1 MMKEYLNRNFAI
13 VWFILTVFA
22 VFFWLIIGRRFNL
35 SDLITYSTYSC
46 LLYLIYNSRSLRS
59 KNEIIYISGN
69 LILIIGIF
77 FKIMHWPFAN
87 VLIVFNSAGLTAWLF
102 TDFYFLKGKNIIVN
116 ILSIVSILWILI
128 IIWGMF
134 FNDGYPYN
142 FEGFMFFLII
152 FIVYSLVYFLIKSYK
167 VRRILRENK

>member
-1 MMKEYLNRNFAI
+1 MINTNNNDSIIDDL
-13 VWFILTVFA
+13 
-22 VFFWLIIGRRFNL
+22 LIETKNKYKFR
-35 SDLITYSTYSC
+35 ITP
-46 LLYLIYNSRSLRS
+46 
-59 KNEIIYISGN
+59 IIIWIAF
-69 LILIIGIF
+69 LFVGIA

-102 TDFYFLKGKNIIVN
+102 TDSYFLKGKNIIVN

-142 FEGFMFFLII
+142 FEGFILFLII